1 MAVAALLA
9 ATIVSA
15 CSGGTGAVTAPTA
28 PTMATTASR
37 PPSSHALDPSATA
50 AAKVEPAA
58 LKRSTPVRLTIPE
71 IGVDTNLME
80 LGLLADGS
88 LQVPPSRFPAGW
100 YIGGPTPGELG
111 PAVIAGHIDHDG
123 PGVFFYLHKL
133 KPGELVMI
141 TRADG
146 TKLTF
151 RISRVAQYPKDKF
164 PTAAVYGNLNH
175 PGLRLITCGGSF
187 NSQTGHYRDNTV
199 VFADLIAPTG

>member
-15 CSGGTGAVTAPTA
+15 CSGGTGTVTAPTA
-28 PTMATTASR
+28 PTRTATAS
-37 PPSSHALDPSATA
+37 PSSHALDPSATA
-50 AAKVEPAA
+50 AAKVEPAP

-71 IGVDTNLME
+71 IGVDTKLMD

-88 LQVPPSRFPAGW
+88 LQVPPTGFPAGW

-111 PAVIAGHIDHDG
+111 PAVIAGHIDHNG
-123 PGVFFYLHKL
+123 PGVFFNLHKL
-133 KPGELVMI
+133 KPGELVKV

-151 RISRVAQYPKDKF
+151 RVSRVAHYPKDQF

-199 VFADLIAPTG
+199 AFADLITPTG